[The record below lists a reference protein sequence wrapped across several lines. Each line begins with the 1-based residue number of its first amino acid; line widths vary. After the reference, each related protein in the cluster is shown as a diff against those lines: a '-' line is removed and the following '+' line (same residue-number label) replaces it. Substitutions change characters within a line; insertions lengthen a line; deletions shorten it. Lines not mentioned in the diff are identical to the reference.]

1 MLAKP
6 KSRGALSAAKDT
18 KLIRLQCYEGLDAAQ
33 AIYEWNYQR
42 QLLSIRAASEDGVT
56 GKAVEDRI
64 FSRDFLLERPLLAAI
79 TQEAPPVLL
88 IDEIDR
94 ADEEFEAYLL
104 EVLSDFQISIPELGT
119 ITATTRPIVILTSN
133 GTRDLS
139 DALRRRC
146 LYTYVAYPE
155 RATELAILKA
165 RCPEV
170 DVRLGEQIV
179 GFVQKL
185 RGEDLEKTPGI
196 AEMLDGTIL
205 QGWLGG
211 GCARGAVKR
220 ATLQALRDGKPQLVS
235 VAPEDLL
242 AKKGIAAGDTID
254 GTRFARNGCPSRGT
268 VDIFIEPCL
277 PAPQLVV
284 LGASPVAQALSSFAP
299 QFHWSVAATLAQKKP
314 HQQQFVVVA
323 TQGQGDLDAL
333 KSALSEKKD
342 HVAFVGSRR
351 KYAALAEKLVAAGID
366 RSLIE
371 SVQAPAGLNLGA
383 VTPEEIALSIL
394 AQFVQIRRMA
404 VKPEPCVM

>member
-1 MLAKP
+1 MTYHDLQSGMADLGYMASDDLAVSIHLALTLGRP
-6 KSRGALSAAKDT
+6 LLLEGAAGVGKTEVARVLAEMHDT
-18 KLIRLQCYEGLDAAQ
+18 ELVRLQCYEGLDAAQ

-119 ITATTRPIVILTSN
+119 IIATTRPIVILTSN

-170 DVRLGEQIV
+170 DVRLGDQIV

-185 RGEDLEKTPGI
+185 RGEDLEKSPGI
-196 AEMLDGTIL
+196 AEMLDF
-205 QGWLGG
+205 
-211 GCARGAVKR
+211 AA
-220 ATLQALRDGKPQLVS
+220 ALMGL
-235 VAPEDLL
+235 
-242 AKKGIAAGDTID
+242 GIADLTAD
-254 GTRFARNGCPSRGT
+254 
-268 VDIFIEPCL
+268 
-277 PAPQLVV
+277 PAV
-284 LGASPVAQALSSFAP
+284 LQS
-299 QFHWSVAATLAQKKP
+299 TLTTLLRPKAIKP
-314 HQQQFVVVA
+314 
-323 TQGQGDLDAL
+323 
-333 KSALSEKKD
+333 
-342 HVAFVGSRR
+342 R
-351 KYAALAEKLVAAGID
+351 
-366 RSLIE
+366 
-371 SVQAPAGLNLGA
+371 
-383 VTPEEIALSIL
+383 
-394 AQFVQIRRMA
+394 
-404 VKPEPCVM
+404 